1 MKTAPDADR
10 VPPRALPS
18 VSASLMIWGVLA
30 SLMSAQKSENKP
42 VRETTVENPAHTDL
56 SQGRHPSASEREW
69 AERTLAPSLDKAPEK
84 PIGAPTGTNV
94 DEHGNA
100 RFSTI
105 SNAPIR
111 RLYTEADLP
120 EDWSQDRY
128 LGYPGQP
135 PYTRGIHASGYR
147 GKLFTM
153 RQFSGFASPE
163 ETNQRYKYLL
173 EHGGSGLS
181 VAFDLPTLMGYDS
194 DHPFSEGEVGKC
206 GVAIDSLEDMEI
218 LFNGIDL
225 EKITTSMTINSPASV
240 LWAMYL
246 VVAEKQG
253 ADWKKISGTIQN
265 DILKEYIAQKEY
277 IYPPAPSMRLVID
290 TFEFG
295 SKFTPRFNTISI
307 SGYHI
312 REAGSTA
319 LQELAFTIYDGV
331 EYVEWARRR
340 GLDVDEFGP
349 RLSFFF
355 NAHNDFFEEIAKYRA
370 ARKIWYRLM
379 KDRFGAKQA
388 RTWLMRFH
396 TQTAGVSLT
405 AQQPMNNIARV
416 AIQALAAVLGGTQS
430 LHTDS
435 YDEALALPTAE
446 AARIALRTQQI
457 IAYETGVANTIDP
470 LGGSYFVEKFTL
482 DMEKGAFDYFEKLDA
497 MGGMVKAIERGYPQK
512 EIAEASYQ
520 FQRAAEAREKVIVGA
535 NEFTIEE
542 ESPEILY
549 IGENVAQAQTAKL
562 KALRERRSNEE
573 VTKKLEALKKA
584 AAQEPQVKPDGTI
597 SEANT
602 MPYIIEAVRAYATVG
617 EICDALRS
625 VYGTYEETSIT

>member
-1 MKTAPDADR
+1 MADPKNPVKAPPAAD
-10 VPPRALPS
+10 VF
-18 VSASLMIWGVLA
+18 
-30 SLMSAQKSENKP
+30 
-42 VRETTVENPAHTDL
+42 D
-56 SQGRHPSASEREW
+56 GRHPSAAEKTW
-69 AERTLAPSLDKAPEK
+69 AEKTLAPSLEKSPEK
-84 PIGAPTGTNV
+84 PIGAPGGVNQ
-94 DEHGNA
+94 DANGNA

-105 SNAPIR
+105 SNYPVR

-120 EDWSQDRY
+120 EDWSAEKY
-128 LGYPGQP
+128 LNYPGQP

-147 GKLFTM
+147 GKLWTM

-163 ETNQRYKYLL
+163 ETNERYKYLL
-173 EHGGSGLS
+173 AHGGSGLS

-194 DHPFSEGEVGKC
+194 DHMMSEGEVGKC
-206 GVAIDSLEDMEI
+206 GVAIDSLADMET
-218 LFNGIDL
+218 LFDGIPLD
-225 EKITTSMTINSPASV
+225 KITTSMTINSPASI

-253 ADWKKISGTIQN
+253 ADWRKLGGTIQN

-295 SKFTPRFNTISI
+295 SKFVPKWNTISI

-349 RLSFFF
+349 QLSYFF

-379 KDRFGAKQA
+379 KDRFKAKNE

-457 IAYETGVANTIDP
+457 IAYESGVAQTVDP
-470 LGGSYFVEKFTL
+470 LGGSYFLERLTL
-482 DMEKGAFDYFEKLDA
+482 DMEKGAFDYFDKMDA
-497 MGGMVKAIERGYPQK
+497 MGGMVQAIERGYPQK

-520 FQRAAEAREKVIVGA
+520 FQRAVEAKERIIVGA
-535 NEFTIEE
+535 NDFVVDEG
-542 ESPEILY
+542 SPNILY
-549 IGENVAQAQTAKL
+549 IGEEVREAQ
-562 KALRERRSNEE
+562 
-573 VTKKLEALKKA
+573 TKKLKTLRAKRDNAAVTRTLDALKQA
-584 AAQEPQVKPDGTI
+584 AAQEPVARKDGKI
-597 SEANT
+597 SDANT
-602 MPYIIEAVRAYATVG
+602 MPYIVDCVRTYATVG
-617 EICDALRS
+617 EICDALRE
-625 VYGTYEETSIT
+625 VYGTYEEVSVT

>member
-1 MKTAPDADR
+1 MADSR
-10 VPPRALPS
+10 KSSGKAVSELP
-18 VSASLMIWGVLA
+18 V
-30 SLMSAQKSENKP
+30 
-42 VRETTVENPAHTDL
+42 TDL
-56 SQGRHPSASEREW
+56 FDAGRHPSGSEKQW
-69 AERTLAPSLDKAPEK
+69 AENTLAPTLEKAPER
-84 PIGAPTGTNV
+84 PIGSPTGINL
-94 DEHGNA
+94 DEHGDA
-100 RFSTI
+100 RFTTI
-105 SNAPIR
+105 SGLPIR
-111 RLYTEADLP
+111 RLYTQADLP
-120 EDWSQDRY
+120 EDWSYDSY
-128 LGYPGQP
+128 LNYPGQA

-147 GKLFTM
+147 GKMWTM

-163 ETNQRYKYLL
+163 ETNARYKYLL
-173 EHGGSGLS
+173 AHGGQGLS

-194 DHPFSEGEVGKC
+194 DHPYSEGEVGKC

-225 EKITTSMTINSPASV
+225 EKTTVSMTINSPASI

-246 VVAEKQG
+246 AVAEKQG
-253 ADWKKISGTIQN
+253 ADWKKISGTTQN

-340 GLDVDEFGP
+340 GLDVDEFGT

-379 KDRFGAKQA
+379 KDRFGAKNQ

-416 AIQALAAVLGGTQS
+416 AIQALAGVLGGTQS

-435 YDEALALPTAE
+435 YDEALALPTEE
-446 AARIALRTQQI
+446 AVRIALRTQQI
-457 IAYETGVANTIDP
+457 IAYESGVANTVDP
-470 LGGSYFVEKFTL
+470 LGGSYFVERLTL
-482 DMEKGAFDYFEKLDA
+482 DMESGAFDYFNKLDA
-497 MGGMVKAIERGYPQK
+497 LGGMVEAIEKGYPQK

-520 FQRAAEAREKVIVGA
+520 FQRATEAREKITVGA
-535 NEFTIEE
+535 NEFVVEE
-542 ESPEILY
+542 PSPNILY
-549 IGENVAQAQTAKL
+549 IGEEVAQAQTKKL
-562 KALRERRSNEE
+562 ITLRARRSNDE
-573 VTKKLEALKKA
+573 VRRRLDALKKA
-584 AAQEPQVKPDGTI
+584 AAQEPKAGDNGQI
-597 SEANT
+597 SPVNT
-602 MPYIIEAVRAYATVG
+602 MPFIIDAVKAYATVG
-617 EICDALRS
+617 EICDALRE
-625 VYGTYEETSIT
+625 VYGEYTETAFA

>member
-1 MKTAPDADR
+1 MAKNP
-10 VPPRALPS
+10 LP
-18 VSASLMIWGVLA
+18 
-30 SLMSAQKSENKP
+30 KP
-42 VRETTVENPAHTDL
+42 QMAENPIADVFED
-56 SQGRHPSASEREW
+56 RHPSASEKEW
-69 AERTLAPSLDKAPEK
+69 AETILAPSLEKSPEK
-84 PIGAPTGTNV
+84 PIGAASGTNL
-94 DEHGNA
+94 DEHGHA
-100 RFSTI
+100 RFTSV
-105 SNAPIR
+105 SGVPVR
-111 RLYTEADLP
+111 RLYTQADLP
-120 EDWSQDRY
+120 ADWSYENY

-135 PYTRGIHASGYR
+135 PFTRGIHASGYR

-173 EHGGSGLS
+173 EHGGGGLS

-194 DHPFSEGEVGKC
+194 DHPASEGEVGKC

-218 LFNGIDL
+218 LFAGIDL
-225 EKITTSMTINSPASV
+225 EKTTVSMTINSPASV

-246 VVAEKQG
+246 VVADKQG

-277 IYPPAPSMRLVID
+277 IYPPAPSMRLVVD
-290 TFEFG
+290 SFEFG

-319 LQELAFTIYDGV
+319 LQELAFTLYDGV

-340 GLDVDEFGP
+340 GLGVDEFGP

-370 ARKIWYRLM
+370 ARKIWYQVT
-379 KDRFGAKQA
+379 KERFGAKNR

-396 TQTAGVSLT
+396 TQTAGVSLP

-430 LHTDS
+430 LHTDA
-435 YDEALALPTAE
+435 YDEALALPTEE

-457 IAYETGVANTIDP
+457 IAYESGVTQTVDP
-470 LGGSYFVEKFTL
+470 FGGSYFLERMTL
-482 DMEKGAFDYFEKLDA
+482 DMESGAFDYFGKLDA
-497 MGGMVKAIERGYPQK
+497 MGGMVKAIERGYPQR
-512 EIAEASYQ
+512 EIAEAAYQ
-520 FQRAAEAREKVIVGA
+520 YQRAVEAKEKIIVGV
-535 NEFTIEE
+535 NDFVIEE
-542 ESPEILY
+542 EPPHTLY
-549 IGENVAQAQTAKL
+549 IGETVARQQSAKL
-562 KALRERRSNEE
+562 KALRQRRSNDE
-573 VTKKLEALKKA
+573 VRRCLEALRKA
-584 AAQEPQVKPDGTI
+584 AAQEPSAESNGNI
-597 SEANT
+597 SPLNT
-602 MPYIIEAVRAYATVG
+602 MPYIIDAVRAYATVG
-617 EICDALRS
+617 EICDALRE
-625 VYGTYEETSIT
+625 VFGTYTEASIT

>member
-1 MKTAPDADR
+1 MADHTKKKD
-10 VPPRALPS
+10 PS
-18 VSASLMIWGVLA
+18 GIAESPIADVF
-30 SLMSAQKSENKP
+30 E
-42 VRETTVENPAHTDL
+42 
-56 SQGRHPSASEREW
+56 GRHPTESEKVW
-69 AERTLAPSLDKAPEK
+69 AETTLAKTLEKSPEK
-84 PIGAPTGTNV
+84 PIGAATGVNL
-94 DEHGNA
+94 DESGHA
-100 RFSTI
+100 QFTTI
-105 SNAPIR
+105 SGVPIR
-111 RLYTEADLP
+111 RLYTQADLP
-120 EDWSQDRY
+120 EDWNYEKY
-128 LGYPGQP
+128 LGYPGQV
-135 PYTRGIHASGYR
+135 PYARGIHSSGYR
-147 GKLFTM
+147 GRLWTM

-163 ETNQRYKYLL
+163 ETNERYKYLL
-173 EHGGSGLS
+173 ASGGGGLS

-194 DHPFSEGEVGKC
+194 DHAASEGEVGKC

-225 EKITTSMTINSPASV
+225 EKTTVSMTINSPASV

-253 ADWKKISGTIQN
+253 ADWKKVSGTLQN

-295 SKFTPRFNTISI
+295 SKFTPKFNSISI

-340 GLDVDEFGP
+340 GLDVDDFGP
-349 RLSFFF
+349 RLSYFF
-355 NAHNDFFEEIAKYRA
+355 NSHSDFFEEIAKFRA

-379 KDRFGAKQA
+379 KDRFGAKQE

-405 AQQPMNNIARV
+405 AQQPLNNIARV
-416 AIQALAAVLGGTQS
+416 ALQGLAAVLGGTQS

-435 YDEALALPTAE
+435 YDEALALPTQE

-457 IAYETGVANTIDP
+457 IAYESGVAQTVDP
-470 LGGSYFVEKFTL
+470 LAGSYFLEKLTL
-482 DMEKGAFDYFEKLDA
+482 DMEKGAFDYFERLDA
-497 MGGMVKAIERGYPQK
+497 MGGMVKAIENGFPKK

-520 FQRAAEAREKVIVGA
+520 YQRAVEAKEKIVVGVNDFA
-535 NEFTIEE
+535 VEE
-542 ESPEILY
+542 KQMDTLY
-549 IGENVAQAQTAKL
+549 IDESVARHQSAKL
-562 KALRERRSNEE
+562 KALRARRNNDE
-573 VTKKLEALKKA
+573 VRRTLDALKKA
-584 AAQEPQVKPDGTI
+584 AAQEPVVRSDGRI
-597 SEANT
+597 SDANT
-602 MPYIIEAVRAYATVG
+602 MPFIIDCVRAYATVG
-617 EICDALRS
+617 EVCQALRE
-625 VYGTYEETSIT
+625 VYGTYEEVSIT

>member
-1 MKTAPDADR
+1 MAKQPSKPQVADSTTAD
-10 VPPRALPS
+10 VF
-18 VSASLMIWGVLA
+18 
-30 SLMSAQKSENKP
+30 EN
-42 VRETTVENPAHTDL
+42 
-56 SQGRHPSASEREW
+56 RHPSDAEKKW
-69 AERTLAPSLDKAPEK
+69 AEKTLAPTLEKAPEK
-84 PIGAPTGTNV
+84 PIGSPTGVNV
-94 DEHGNA
+94 DEQGQT
-100 RFSTI
+100 RFTTI
-105 SNAPIR
+105 SGVPIR
-111 RLYTEADLP
+111 RLYTQADLP
-120 EDWSQDRY
+120 ENWSEENY

-135 PYTRGIHASGYR
+135 PFTRGIHSTGYR

-163 ETNQRYKYLL
+163 ETNRRYKYLL

-194 DHPFSEGEVGKC
+194 DHAASEGEVGKC

-218 LFNGIDL
+218 LFSGIDL
-225 EKITTSMTINSPASV
+225 EKTTVSMTINSPASV

-319 LQELAFTIYDGV
+319 LQELAFTLYDGV

-340 GLDVDEFGP
+340 GLEVDDFGP

-370 ARKIWYRLM
+370 ARKIWYRVM
-379 KDRFGAKQA
+379 KDRFGAKNQ

-396 TQTAGVSLT
+396 TQTAGVSLP

-416 AIQALAAVLGGTQS
+416 AVQALAAVLGGTQS

-435 YDEALALPTAE
+435 YDEALALPTE
-446 AARIALRTQQI
+446 DAARIALRTQQI
-457 IAYETGVANTIDP
+457 IAYESGVTQTVDP
-470 LGGSYFVEKFTL
+470 LGGSYFLENLTL
-482 DMEKGAFDYFEKLDA
+482 MMENGAFDYFGKLDA

-512 EIAEASYQ
+512 EIAESAYQ
-520 FQRAAEAREKVIVGA
+520 YQRAVEAKEKIIVGV
-535 NEFTIEE
+535 NDFTIEE
-542 ESPEILY
+542 ESPHILY
-549 IGENVAQAQTAKL
+549 IDETVARQQTAKL
-562 KALRERRSNEE
+562 KALRSRRSNEE
-573 VTKKLEALKKA
+573 VRGKLDALKRA
-584 AAQEPQVKPDGTI
+584 AAGEPKAGSNGNI
-597 SEANT
+597 SSANT
-602 MPYIIEAVRAYATVG
+602 MPYIIDAVRAYATVG
-617 EICDALRS
+617 EICDALRQ
-625 VYGTYEETSIT
+625 VYGTYTEASIT

>member
-1 MKTAPDADR
+1 MAKQPSKPQVADSTTAD
-10 VPPRALPS
+10 VF
-18 VSASLMIWGVLA
+18 
-30 SLMSAQKSENKP
+30 EN
-42 VRETTVENPAHTDL
+42 
-56 SQGRHPSASEREW
+56 RHPSDAEKKW
-69 AERTLAPSLDKAPEK
+69 AEKTLAPTLEKAPEK
-84 PIGAPTGTNV
+84 PIGSPTGVNV
-94 DEHGNA
+94 DEQGQT
-100 RFSTI
+100 RFTTI
-105 SNAPIR
+105 SGVPIR
-111 RLYTEADLP
+111 RLYTQADLP
-120 EDWSQDRY
+120 ENWSEENY

-135 PYTRGIHASGYR
+135 PFTRGIHSTGYR

-163 ETNQRYKYLL
+163 ETNRRYKYLL

-194 DHPFSEGEVGKC
+194 DHAASEGEVGKC

-218 LFNGIDL
+218 LFSGIDL
-225 EKITTSMTINSPASV
+225 EKTTVSMTINSPASV

-295 SKFTPRFNTISI
+295 SQFTPRFNTISI

-319 LQELAFTIYDGV
+319 LQELAFTLYDGV

-340 GLDVDEFGP
+340 GLEVDDFGP

-370 ARKIWYRLM
+370 ARKIWYRVM
-379 KDRFGAKQA
+379 KDRFGAKSQ

-396 TQTAGVSLT
+396 TQTAGVSLP

-416 AIQALAAVLGGTQS
+416 AVQALAAVLGGTQS

-435 YDEALALPTAE
+435 YDEALALPTE
-446 AARIALRTQQI
+446 DAARIALRTQQI
-457 IAYETGVANTIDP
+457 IAYESGVTQTVDP
-470 LGGSYFVEKFTL
+470 LGGSYFLENLTL
-482 DMEKGAFDYFEKLDA
+482 MMENGAFDYFGKLDA

-512 EIAEASYQ
+512 EIAESAYQ
-520 FQRAAEAREKVIVGA
+520 YQRAVEAKEKIIVGV
-535 NEFTIEE
+535 NDFTIEE
-542 ESPEILY
+542 ESPHILY
-549 IGENVAQAQTAKL
+549 IDETVARQQTAKL
-562 KALRERRSNEE
+562 KALRSRRSNEE
-573 VTKKLEALKKA
+573 VRGKLDALKRA
-584 AAQEPQVKPDGTI
+584 AAGEPKAGSNGNI
-597 SEANT
+597 SSANT
-602 MPYIIEAVRAYATVG
+602 MPYIIDAVRAYATVG
-617 EICDALRS
+617 EICDALRQ
-625 VYGTYEETSIT
+625 VYGTYTEASIT

>member
-1 MKTAPDADR
+1 MADQLER
-10 VPPRALPS
+10 KKQSTVTENPIADVFEGRYPS
-18 VSASLMIWGVLA
+18 ESEKHWAETTLA
-30 SLMSAQKSENKP
+30 S
-42 VRETTVENPAHTDL
+42 
-56 SQGRHPSASEREW
+56 
-69 AERTLAPSLDKAPEK
+69 TLEKAPEK
-84 PIGAPTGTNV
+84 PIGAPTDVNI

-100 RFSTI
+100 RFTTI
-105 SNAPIR
+105 SGVPIR
-111 RLYTEADLP
+111 RLYTQADLP
-120 EDWSQDRY
+120 EDWSYEQY

-147 GKLFTM
+147 GRLWTM

-163 ETNQRYKYLL
+163 ATNERYKYLL
-173 EHGGSGLS
+173 ASGGGGLS

-194 DHPFSEGEVGKC
+194 DHAASEGEVGKC
-206 GVAIDSLEDMEI
+206 GVAIDSLEDMEV

-225 EKITTSMTINSPASV
+225 EKITVSMTINSPASV

-253 ADWKKISGTIQN
+253 ADWKKVSGTLQN

-277 IYPPAPSMRLVID
+277 IYPPRPSMRLVID

-295 SKFTPRFNTISI
+295 SKFTPRFNSISI

-331 EYVEWARRR
+331 EYVEWALRR

-355 NAHNDFFEEIAKYRA
+355 NSHNDFFEEIAKFRA
-370 ARKIWYRLM
+370 SRKIWHRLM
-379 KDRFGAKQA
+379 KDRFGAKSE
-388 RTWLMRFH
+388 RSRLMRFH

-457 IAYETGVANTIDP
+457 IAYESGVTNTVDP

-482 DMEKGAFDYFEKLDA
+482 DMEKGAFDYFDRLDA
-497 MGGMVKAIERGYPQK
+497 MGGMVKAIELGFPQK

-520 FQRAAEAREKVIVGA
+520 FQRAAEAKEKIIVGS
-535 NEFTIEE
+535 NDFIIEE
-542 ESPEILY
+542 KSMETLY
-549 IGENVAQAQTAKL
+549 IDDSVAEHQTKKL
-562 KALRERRSNEE
+562 KALRARRDNQELQRR
-573 VTKKLEALKKA
+573 LEALKHA
-584 AAQEPQVKPDGTI
+584 AAQEPVARTDGRI
-597 SEANT
+597 SDANT
-602 MPYIIEAVRAYATVG
+602 MPYIIDCVRAYATVG
-617 EICDALRS
+617 EICDALRE
-625 VYGTYEETSIT
+625 VYGTYEEVSIT